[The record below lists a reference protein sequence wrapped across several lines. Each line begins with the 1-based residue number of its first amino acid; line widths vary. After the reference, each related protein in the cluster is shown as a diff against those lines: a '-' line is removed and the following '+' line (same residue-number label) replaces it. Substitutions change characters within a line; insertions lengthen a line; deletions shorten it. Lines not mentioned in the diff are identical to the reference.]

1 LHTPDSMPRGDRK
14 NFMSE
19 YNIGVKIRKLRHDK
33 RMTLQKVST
42 EIGVSPALISQIEN
56 GHISPPIATLTK
68 IARFFDVRVA
78 DFFTEDDDACRF
90 EIVRAKEHQAL
101 RSRSVGDGI
110 CHAVELFSNHKF
122 QKKLLPQLLTVSG
135 KRSEKKDHSH
145 AGEEF
150 IFVMEGTAKVIYGTQ
165 IITLEAG
172 DSMYFDAAT
181 GHDFMSEDGNDVK
194 VISIVSK

>member
-1 LHTPDSMPRGDRK
+1 
-14 NFMSE
+14 MSE
-19 YNIGVKIRKLRHDK
+19 YNIGAKIKKLRHDK
-33 RMTLQKVST
+33 RMTLQKVSAG
-42 EIGVSPALISQIEN
+42 IGVSPALISQIEN

-68 IARFFDVRVA
+68 IARFFDVRVG
-78 DFFTEDDDACRF
+78 DFFGEDDEACRF
-90 EIVRAKEHQAL
+90 EIVRAREHQAL

-135 KRSEKKDHSH
+135 KRSDEKSHSH

-150 IFVMEGTAKVIYGTQ
+150 IFVMEGRAKVIYGSQ

-181 GHDFMSEDGNDVK
+181 DHDLMSDDGNDVK
-194 VISIVSK
+194 LISIVSK

>member
-1 LHTPDSMPRGDRK
+1 
-14 NFMSE
+14 MSE

-42 EIGVSPALISQIEN
+42 ELGVSPALISQIEN
-56 GHISPPIATLTK
+56 GHISPPIATLTR
-68 IARFFDVRVA
+68 IARFFDIRVA
-78 DFFTEDDDACRF
+78 DFFVEDDAVCRY
-90 EIVRAKEHQAL
+90 EIVRAKEHQSL
-101 RSRSVGDGI
+101 RSRTVGNGI

-122 QKKLLPQLLTVSG
+122 LKKLVPQLLTVAG
-135 KRSEKKDHSH
+135 KRSEEKGHSH

-150 IFVMEGTAKVIYGTQ
+150 IFVMEGRAKVIYGAQ
-165 IITLEAG
+165 AITLEAG

-181 GHDFMSEDGNDVK
+181 GHDLMSEDGKDVK